1 MMTESKFD
9 EAPEMLKEYILAQDL
24 GWSLEYIRSLSE
36 NDRDKF
42 FMLAITKMSY
52 KNFDI
57 INMMAITTTGK
68 SLI

>member
-42 FMLAITKMSY
+42 FMLAITKMS
-52 KNFDI
+52 
-57 INMMAITTTGK
+57 
-68 SLI
+68 

>member
-1 MMTESKFD
+1 MKLKRNNSRQSINEGGLSRIEINDF
-9 EAPEMLKEYILAQDL
+9 EEMFNFI
-24 GWSLEYIRSLSE
+24 E

-57 INMMAITTTGK
+57 MNMMAITTTGK

>member
-1 MMTESKFD
+1 
-9 EAPEMLKEYILAQDL
+9 MLKEYILAQDL

-57 INMMAITTTGK
+57 MNMMAITTTGK

>member
-1 MMTESKFD
+1 MWD
-9 EAPEMLKEYILAQDL
+9 NKERKKKT
-24 GWSLEYIRSLSE
+24 IRE
-36 NDRDKF
+36 DDRDKF

-57 INMMAITTTGK
+57 MNMMAITTTGK